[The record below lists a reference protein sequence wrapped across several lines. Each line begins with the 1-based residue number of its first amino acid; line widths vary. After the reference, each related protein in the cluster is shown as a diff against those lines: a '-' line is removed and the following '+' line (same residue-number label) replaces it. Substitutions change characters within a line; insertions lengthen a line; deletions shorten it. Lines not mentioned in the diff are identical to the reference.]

1 AKNSIASNI
10 EIIYQIK
17 IKNNDD
23 KNIVDDLYKIEGVNA
38 VNIVAQNG
46 ETIG

>member
-1 AKNSIASNI
+1 M

-17 IKNNDD
+17 MKNNQD
-23 KNIVDDLYKIEGVNA
+23 KNIINDLYNIEGVNT